1 MEIWYEADY
10 KVLIEAVKGDM
21 IEGRV
26 LAGTLSVVMLDL
38 SQSRSLYS

>member
-21 IEGRV
+21 IEGPF
-26 LAGTLSVVMLDL
+26 LARTFSVVMLDL
-38 SQSRSLYS
+38 S